1 VRHLLVPVALLLLA
15 GAAVLAVVQRRGPLP
30 ARATSAPAS
39 TVSVAS
45 GGSPDAGLSDDDVFA
60 RSMARLADA
69 KRLAESESAGSP
81 ATPAAPADA
90 TAPGPGGP
98 ALVVASAKGIAPVQA
113 CADAT
118 VPADVEIEYYEIR
131 GASSTE
137 LRAQMNALGP
147 SDRFGVRRFATTHW
161 DVQWR
166 YPFQTTPVGCALG
179 APKVTLKAKYI
190 LPRWMDADSAP
201 PEVQQQWRCYL
212 AALLV
217 HEDGHRLHGRE
228 AAARIE
234 ALLPTLA
241 PQPTCP
247 EMDALANAEAHR
259 LLEHFRDL
267 DQEYDRNTRHGVTQ
281 ATELGDSTARQG
293 VCR

>member
-1 VRHLLVPVALLLLA
+1 MRHLLVPVALLLLA
-15 GAAVLAVVQRRGPLP
+15 GGAVLAVVQHRGPVP
-30 ARATSAPAS
+30 ARAPSPPAS

-45 GGSPDAGLSDDDVFA
+45 GDSEDAGLSDDEVFA
-60 RSMARLADA
+60 RSMARLAEA
-69 KRLAESESAGSP
+69 KRLAEAESAAQP
-81 ATPAAPADA
+81 ATPAAPTDA

-98 ALVVASAKGIAPVQA
+98 ALVVASARGIAPA
-113 CADAT
+113 CGEPP
-118 VPADVEIEYYEIR
+118 VPADVEVEYYEIR

-137 LRAQMNALGP
+137 LRTQMNALGP
-147 SDRFGVRRFATTHW
+147 WDRFGVRRFASTHW

-166 YPFQTTPVGCALG
+166 YPFQTTPTGCALG
-179 APKVTLKAKYI
+179 APRVTLKAKYT
-190 LPRWMDADSAP
+190 LPRWMDADSGP
-201 PEVQQQWRCYL
+201 PELQQQWRCYL

-234 ALLPTLA
+234 ALLPTLP

-259 LLEHFRDL
+259 VLEHFRDL
-267 DQEYDRNTRHGVTQ
+267 DQEYDRDSRHGATQ
-281 ATELGDSTARQG
+281 AAVLGESMAQG
-293 VCR
+293 ICR